1 MIVCDQSVS
10 KAQYQKQQQEE
21 EMEQVEEQE
30 EEKEPK
36 EETEDEEE
44 KEEDEQASISSA
56 SMEEEPKS
64 DTVKS
69 TPSVYGDAQEGRTVF
84 IRIRSLR
91 LLLSENVPL
100 DATQK
105 DLFLFFRSYGEIES
119 VKVCKDKS
127 VQSLF

>member
-21 EMEQVEEQE
+21 EMEQVEEQ

-69 TPSVYGDAQEGRTVF
+69 PPSVYGDAQEGRTVF

-105 DLFLFFRSYGEIES
+105 DLFQFFRSYGEIES

>member
-100 DATQK
+100 DVTQK
-105 DLFLFFRSYGEIES
+105 DLFQFFRSYGEIES

-127 VQSLF
+127 V

>member
-1 MIVCDQSVS
+1 VIVCDQSVS

-56 SMEEEPKS
+56 SMEEEPKP

-105 DLFLFFRSYGEIES
+105 DLFQFFRSYGEIES

>member
-105 DLFLFFRSYGEIES
+105 DLFQFFRSYGEIES

>member
-10 KAQYQKQQQEE
+10 TAQYQKQQQEE
-21 EMEQVEEQE
+21 EMEQVEEQ

-105 DLFLFFRSYGEIES
+105 DLFQFFRSYGEIES

>member
-1 MIVCDQSVS
+1 MCDQSVS

-56 SMEEEPKS
+56 SMEEEPKP

-105 DLFLFFRSYGEIES
+105 DLFQFFRSYGEIES

>member
-21 EMEQVEEQE
+21 EMEQVEEQ

-105 DLFLFFRSYGEIES
+105 DLFQFFRSYGEIES

-127 VQSLF
+127 VKSLF

>member
-21 EMEQVEEQE
+21 EMEQVEEQ

-105 DLFLFFRSYGEIES
+105 DLFQFFRSYGEIES

-127 VQSLF
+127 DQSLF

>member
-84 IRIRSLR
+84 IRIRFSSTLTLRECPSGCYSERSLSV
-91 LLLSENVPL
+91 LPL
-100 DATQK
+100 
-105 DLFLFFRSYGEIES
+105 IW
-119 VKVCKDKS
+119 
-127 VQSLF
+127 

>member
-30 EEKEPK
+30 EEKEP
-36 EETEDEEE
+36 TEDEEE

-105 DLFLFFRSYGEIES
+105 DLFQFFRSYGEIES

>member
-1 MIVCDQSVS
+1 MSVCDQSVS

-56 SMEEEPKS
+56 SMEEEPKP

-105 DLFLFFRSYGEIES
+105 DLFQFFRSYGEIES

>member
-100 DATQK
+100 DATKK
-105 DLFLFFRSYGEIES
+105 DLFQFFRSYGEIES

>member
-56 SMEEEPKS
+56 SMEEEPKP

-105 DLFLFFRSYGEIES
+105 DLFQFFRSYGEIGS

>member
-21 EMEQVEEQE
+21 EMEQVEEQ

-105 DLFLFFRSYGEIES
+105 DLFQFFRSYGEIES

>member
-84 IRIRSLR
+84 IRIRSLL

-105 DLFLFFRSYGEIES
+105 DLFQFFRSYGEIES

>member
-1 MIVCDQSVS
+1 VIVCDQSVS

-21 EMEQVEEQE
+21 EMEQVEEQ

-105 DLFLFFRSYGEIES
+105 DLFQFFRSYGEIES

>member
-21 EMEQVEEQE
+21 EMEQEEEKQE

-44 KEEDEQASISSA
+44 KEEDEQAISSA
-56 SMEEEPKS
+56 SMEEEPKP

-105 DLFLFFRSYGEIES
+105 DLFRFFRSYGEIES

>member
-56 SMEEEPKS
+56 SMEEEPKP

-105 DLFLFFRSYGEIES
+105 NLFQFFRSYGEIES

>member
-1 MIVCDQSVS
+1 
-10 KAQYQKQQQEE
+10 
-21 EMEQVEEQE
+21 MEQEEEQE

-69 TPSVYGDAQEGRTVF
+69 TPSVHGDAQEGRTVF

-105 DLFLFFRSYGEIES
+105 DLFQFFRSYGEIES

>member
-21 EMEQVEEQE
+21 EMEQVEEQ

-105 DLFLFFRSYGEIES
+105 DLFPFIW
-119 VKVCKDKS
+119 
-127 VQSLF
+127 

>member
-105 DLFLFFRSYGEIES
+105 DLFQFFRSYGEIET

>member
-21 EMEQVEEQE
+21 EMEQEEEQE

-105 DLFLFFRSYGEIES
+105 DLFQFFRSYGEIES

>member
-21 EMEQVEEQE
+21 EMEQVEEQ

-69 TPSVYGDAQEGRTVF
+69 TPSGYGDAQEGRTVF

-105 DLFLFFRSYGEIES
+105 DLFQFFRSYGEIES

>member
-56 SMEEEPKS
+56 SMEEEPKP

-105 DLFLFFRSYGEIES
+105 DLFQFFRSYGEIES

>member
-21 EMEQVEEQE
+21 EMEQVEEQ

-56 SMEEEPKS
+56 SMEEEPKP

-105 DLFLFFRSYGEIES
+105 DLFQFFRSYGEIES

>member
-1 MIVCDQSVS
+1 
-10 KAQYQKQQQEE
+10 
-21 EMEQVEEQE
+21 MEQVEEQ

-105 DLFLFFRSYGEIES
+105 DLFQFFRSYGEIES